1 MWNLSST
8 ENKENDEMDVSPS
21 MPAVGAIGRATF
33 QLQVCALPKRMYV
46 KMYGSC
52 RRTAGL

>member
-21 MPAVGAIGRATF
+21 MPAVGAIGRTTC
-33 QLQVCALPKRMYV
+33 QLQVCISKTYV